1 MLALSFS
8 LSGIGNCSVSGCA
21 LSLVS
26 FYCRSSVKLECR
38 EASELSIRFSDT
50 AAAKISKSLWWSIG
64 SRFSCGPLLLDC
76 SILVPLFRSLDH
88 DMVASVSFFFACR
101 VFDLSIVVAAISCPV
116 VLALVVL
123 LVSGWVTRTLF
134 GSWI

>member
-76 SILVPLFRSLDH
+76 SILVPL
-88 DMVASVSFFFACR
+88 